1 MAIKFKKEEYSGK
14 KPNIWPGTSKPLPGG
29 FKPVQNIAVG
39 TLVPEATPLYVD
51 FDARTAAICKSAT
64 VLDGG
69 TTSKVNVAKGT
80 LFQVGDKV
88 LKVGGT
94 VLGEVASVD
103 TTNAA
108 YDIINLKAA
117 YTGLVKGDNI
127 VEGVEK
133 DGTVKAAYTPNA
145 VTPVEKKFDGKGIDV
160 LDAAYE
166 AIVLYRNLPF
176 PIVADWKQGYCLK
189 DNPGIKF
196 ITQ

>member
-1 MAIKFKKEEYSGK
+1 MAIKFKKESYAGT
-14 KPNIWPGTSKPLPGG
+14 KPHIWPGSSKPLPGG
-29 FKPVQNIAVG
+29 FKPEQSFAVG
-39 TLVPEATPLYVD
+39 TVIPEATPIRVD
-51 FDARTAAICKSAT
+51 FEKRSAAVCKSAT
-64 VLDGG
+64 ILDGG
-69 TTSKVNVAKGT
+69 TTTAPRVAKGT
-80 LFQVGDKV
+80 LFQVGDKIM
-88 LKVGGT
+88 KVGGT
-94 VLGEVASVD
+94 TLGEVASVD

-108 YDIINLKAA
+108 YDIITLKAA

-127 VEGVEK
+127 VEGVES
-133 DGTVKAAYTPNA
+133 GGAVKAAYTPNA
-145 VTPVEKKFDGKGIDV
+145 VTPVENKFDGKGIDV